1 MQLYL
6 HTQIGFTTVSI
17 ILGKIQTNSSSKKT
31 MAIKVSMTELL
42 LFEPAVW
49 RSHHQVLSF
58 IILWRKGALF
68 ISYLELLVVP
78 T

>member
-1 MQLYL
+1 
-6 HTQIGFTTVSI
+6 
-17 ILGKIQTNSSSKKT
+17 

-42 LFEPAVW
+42 LFEAAVW

-68 ISYLELLVVP
+68 ISFLELLVVP
-78 T
+78 STGVCITYKKIYILQQAHKVKFENQ